1 MSVVDHF
8 RKAPEAGFSRSWDAE
23 SARRQFNV
31 SLGLIAA
38 LAFAAGLLAY
48 SLRIGPA
55 PYSPVASS
63 ASVSIAQSDVAPANY
78 GRLVRP

>member
-8 RKAPEAGFSRSWDAE
+8 RKAPEAGFSRSWDAD

-55 PYSPVASS
+55 PYAST
-63 ASVSIAQSDVAPANY
+63 AHNATSIAQSDGAPANY

>member
-8 RKAPEAGFSRSWDAE
+8 HKTPEAGFSRSWNAD

-38 LAFAAGLLAY
+38 LAFATGTLAY

-55 PYSPVASS
+55 PQTS
-63 ASVSIAQSDVAPANY
+63 AQAPIVQADVGPANY